1 MQLTSGDWVAAAAT
15 FERIVREWPAFTS
28 AYIGLGEALEHQGRG
43 AESVAAFRAA
53 LKAMPDSDH
62 AILALGRTLLRFAE
76 HIGGDPAD
84 HLRESIQHMNTYAGL
99 NRRSWATAFNIGVA
113 KHRCVVVS
121 LCVVGVLLRCC

>member
-1 MQLTSGDWVAAAAT
+1 
-15 FERIVREWPAFTS
+15 
-28 AYIGLGEALEHQGRG
+28 
-43 AESVAAFRAA
+43 
-53 LKAMPDSDH
+53 
-62 AILALGRTLLRFAE
+62 LRFAE